1 MNERW
6 NEQAACIKKWFMHL
20 DRQVGAGE
28 IERWRDRDMH
38 PCQWLVLKGGVNMDS
53 TAAAGGSC
61 TFPDFIFVFV
71 RNKLTISRSKT
82 LPSSKSR
89 FVENIWTDF
98 NLRFVFFN
106 FFPGHRANSTTC
118 AKIGSAAGR
127 WHAPDWLCMINK
139 SQRSHQHACISHRI
153 TIKYMGLYKK
163 IIM

>member
-1 MNERW
+1 M
-6 NEQAACIKKWFMHL
+6 KWTGSLHQEVVHAP
-20 DRQVGAGE
+20 RSSSWRRG
-28 IERWRDRDMH
+28 ERWRDRDMH

-118 AKIGSAAGR
+118 AKIGSAAR
-127 WHAPDWLCMINK
+127 PVTCSRLVVHDKQIAEVSPACMHWPQNNNK
-139 SQRSHQHACISHRI
+139 VHGSI
-153 TIKYMGLYKK
+153 
-163 IIM
+163 